1 MSRCYTFYTVAKSK
15 RYCKGVK
22 SIASELTFSTK
33 SNTFYSWT
41 IPFTFCNCNKN
52 SIFNKYAIGTVVGF
66 AVFFVHCSFEIEGRL
81 SSLMVHFLNG
91 PLDIFISER
100 ARGPEK
106 GNENL
111 HNL

>member
-1 MSRCYTFYTVAKSK
+1 M
-15 RYCKGVK
+15 
-22 SIASELTFSTK
+22 
-33 SNTFYSWT
+33 
-41 IPFTFCNCNKN
+41 
-52 SIFNKYAIGTVVGF
+52 GF